1 MDLQTRMDGSDR
13 VVTTTVDFGESREEG
28 SSLDNLSAALMDR
41 GVPAGTVMDVISG
54 HAIANM
60 KVYFRSSVKAG
71 MKGGKDTPP
80 LTDEEI
86 QEKVNKMIPTVPS
99 ERTPAI
105 HKLVNFLVNTGKY
118 TKEQAE
124 DIIADPEKKIKLEVW
139 MSKLDTP
146 DF

>member
-1 MDLQTRMDGSDR
+1 MDLQTKMDGSDR
-13 VVTTTVDFGESREEG
+13 VVTITVDFGESREEG

-41 GVPAGTVMDVISG
+41 GVPAGVVMDVIAG
-54 HAIANM
+54 HAIANL
-60 KVYFRSSVKAG
+60 KVYFRAAVKAG

-86 QEKVNKMIPTVPS
+86 QAKVDKMAPTVPS
-99 ERTPAI
+99 ERTPAV

-124 DIIADPEKKIKLEVW
+124 DILADPEKKAKLEEW
-139 MSKLDTP
+139 MSKLNTP